1 MANQPC
7 CPAVCCRH
15 VLSSSSSILGFT
27 DPRLEMGVAH
37 HLAGHATH
45 DGRCH
50 HCEHHRDYRLS
61 LLSSSSSPWLSWSSS
76 PCSSS
81 SSPCLSSSSSPS
93 FTHTHTHNAQ
103 HHTPQAS
110 LRAHSPPPSPMN
122 ACARAGPK
130 NFFYYYYFPSPA
142 LTHMATQKH
151 TGGLKPTQDKQRAG
165 QEEFVMN
172 ICQMEGERGEESC

>member
-15 VLSSSSSILGFT
+15 ALSSSSSILGFT

-93 FTHTHTHNAQ
+93 FTHTHTQ
-103 HHTPQAS
+103 CSTPHTAS
-110 LRAHSPPPSPMN
+110 
-122 ACARAGPK
+122 
-130 NFFYYYYFPSPA
+130 
-142 LTHMATQKH
+142 
-151 TGGLKPTQDKQRAG
+151 KPTCAQSTSIAHERVRARWA
-165 QEEFVMN
+165 QEFFLLLFPKSNPYPHGHTEAHRRLKTN
-172 ICQMEGERGEESC
+172 TRQAACRTRGICDEYLSNGG